1 MKPGDVSVE
10 YSTPGNDR
18 MKFRFPDTRTL
29 NGKPVDLTTT
39 PLFDGP
45 FLHASVGSQKLSIT
59 HGKQKLDLD
68 FQKLTIT
75 E

>member
-1 MKPGDVSVE
+1 
-10 YSTPGNDR
+10 
-18 MKFRFPDTRTL
+18 MKFSFPDTRTL

-45 FLHASVGSQKLSIT
+45 FLHAAVGSQKLSIT
-59 HGKQKLDLD
+59 YGNQSLDLD
-68 FQKLTIT
+68 FKKLTIT